1 MISPLAQLPVD
12 GDGVA
17 KERLPT
23 LPTSSMLASKLSQ
36 MLLTLMTSMSELITI
51 AVISVINNKMV
62 AIMTSVAS
70 AFAFTHKR
78 HEDSRNSLDEW
89 TMLLPV
95 GKIITMGYCEQWF
108 SSYCV
113 LNGGVRDFALCA
125 DW

>member
-1 MISPLAQLPVD
+1 MILPLAQLPVD

-78 HEDSRNSLDEW
+78 HEVETVWMSGR
-89 TMLLPV
+89 MLLPV